1 MFSFDT
7 SFLTPL
13 IRVEATTAHIEQ
25 FVGSLPRDRL
35 ATSHWTRVEFSSVL
49 GREVRMGRLDP
60 RQAAAEDARFEN
72 LVGTSFV
79 LLLPTAGDYGL
90 AKRYI
95 GDFSTGLRGPD
106 ALHLAV
112 AANNAAEAIYS
123 LDTGLLAAGRAWG
136 LPMSAGI
143 EE

>member
-1 MFSFDT
+1 MLYFDT

-13 IRVEATTAHIEQ
+13 IRAEATTARIER
-25 FVGSLPRDRL
+25 FVGGLPGDGL

-79 LLLPTAGDYGL
+79 LLLPTTADYSL
-90 AKRYI
+90 AKRSI

>member
-1 MFSFDT
+1 M
-7 SFLTPL
+7 
-13 IRVEATTAHIEQ
+13 
-25 FVGSLPRDRL
+25 
-35 ATSHWTRVEFSSVL
+35 
-49 GREVRMGRLDP
+49 
-60 RQAAAEDARFEN
+60 
-72 LVGTSFV
+72 
-79 LLLPTAGDYGL
+79 LLLPTAGDYSL

-95 GDFSTGLRGPD
+95 GDFSPGVRGFD

-143 EE
+143 AE